1 MIISKKN
8 PYNQSNYTPFF
19 SIVTPVYNGE
29 KYLEQTI
36 KSVIGQTITDYEYI
50 IVDNL
55 SKDNSRKI
63 IERYSSK
70 IDKIIFEKDEGMYD
84 ALNKGFSNCKGKYL
98 FWINSDDYLFN
109 KDVLMNLKN
118 YLIKNPHI
126 EWLNGKTSFKY
137 EKYNFSLSFF
147 PYIYPTNFIKK
158 GFAHKCG
165 WGFIQQESTMFSKK
179 IFIKSGGFD
188 KKIKMACDFFLW
200 KKLSEKN
207 NLIPVNLPIG
217 VQRKW
222 DGQMQSDLKHYYK
235 EINKQKCIFSF
246 LKIIRFFYSLVF
258 FFINKIFSK

>member
-8 PYNQSNYTPFF
+8 PYNQSNYSPFF

-36 KSVIGQTITDYEYI
+36 KSVIGQTLTDFEYI

-55 SKDNSRKI
+55 SNDNSRKI

-70 IDKIIFEKDEGMYD
+70 VDKIIFEKDESMYD

-98 FWINSDDYLFN
+98 YWINSDDYLFN

-118 YLIKNPHI
+118 YLIKNPQI

-147 PYIYPTNFIKK
+147 PYVYPANFIKR
-158 GFAHKCG
+158 GFAHLCG

-179 IFIKSGGFD
+179 IFIKSEGFD
-188 KKIKMACDFFLW
+188 KNKKMAGDYFLW

-207 NLIPVNLPIG
+207 DLIPVNLPIG
-217 VQRKW
+217 VHRKW
-222 DGQMQSDLKHYYK
+222 DGQMTDLNHYYK

>member
-1 MIISKKN
+1 MVQKITNFKGKIKFNKKYPDGVKERKLDTSILNKFGWKPKINLKNGLKDYYDYFKKN

-98 FWINSDDYLFN
+98 YWINSDDYLFN

-118 YLIKNPHI
+118 Y
-126 EWLNGKTSFKY
+126 
-137 EKYNFSLSFF
+137 
-147 PYIYPTNFIKK
+147 
-158 GFAHKCG
+158 
-165 WGFIQQESTMFSKK
+165 
-179 IFIKSGGFD
+179 
-188 KKIKMACDFFLW
+188 
-200 KKLSEKN
+200 
-207 NLIPVNLPIG
+207 
-217 VQRKW
+217 
-222 DGQMQSDLKHYYK
+222 
-235 EINKQKCIFSF
+235 
-246 LKIIRFFYSLVF
+246 
-258 FFINKIFSK
+258 